1 MSIGRKGMMVAAKTL
16 ATTAIDLFQN
26 EKAIADAKVEFEKRR
41 GANFKYNALI
51 GDRKP
56 ALNYRH

>member
-26 EKAIADAKVEFEKRR
+26 EKVIAEAKAEFDKRR
-41 GANFKYNALI
+41 GADFKYNALI
-51 GDRKP
+51 GNRKP
-56 ALNYRH
+56 ALNYRD

>member
-1 MSIGRKGMMVAAKTL
+1 MLVAAKTL

-26 EKAIADAKVEFEKRR
+26 KELLDQAKKELLNKR
-41 GANFKYNALI
+41 GVNWTYQPLL

-56 ALNYRH
+56 PLDYRK

>member
-1 MSIGRKGMMVAAKTL
+1 MMVAAKS

-26 EKAIADAKVEFEKRR
+26 EKAIADAKTEFEKRR

-56 ALNYRH
+56 ALN